1 MRQRS
6 SSYTPWLVSE
16 DLVRQYN
23 IPSKLASI
31 FTSPKSV
38 VAAGRKRK
46 SDGGNDRRFKKV
58 KADKTDLPT
67 KPSDES
73 NVLKVTDKPPRKP
86 RAKRDPNAP
95 RKKPGPKPGSKR
107 TPKVPPGPVKVPQSL
122 TKTEGSDS
130 DDDVSLAVLANRQA
144 KTENGTL
151 SSSPQ
156 KVRKTVTTITPSK
169 KREVVKPPLE
179 FPSVH
184 KMKQATLFDLKM
196 SPSKPG
202 GTGSPGRKP
211 GRVSLSLITV
221 LCIQESGG
229 ISDHVDIYS
238 IGIYIMLK

>member
-31 FTSPKSV
+31 FTSPKSAV
-38 VAAGRKRK
+38 VGGRKRK

-58 KADKTDLPT
+58 KADKTDLPN
-67 KPSDES
+67 KPSDEG
-73 NVLKVTDKPPRKP
+73 NVHKETDKPPRKP

-107 TPKVPPGPVKVPQSL
+107 TPKALPGPVKPPKPL
-122 TKTEGSDS
+122 TKSEGSDS

-144 KTENGTL
+144 KTENGTI

-156 KVRKTVTTITPSK
+156 KVSKTVTTITPSK

-196 SPSKPG
+196 SPKKS

-211 GRVSLSLITV
+211 GRVS
-221 LCIQESGG
+221 
-229 ISDHVDIYS
+229 
-238 IGIYIMLK
+238 